1 MCEVE
6 ARGAS
11 NVEVSMTKSS
21 VNMLSGSILKGLL
34 TISIP
39 IMVMNVLQSMF
50 NIIDMSVL
58 KMYDTA
64 GGGLAVGAVGTC
76 STLISL
82 ITGLVIGVSAGAN
95 VVTARYIGMKDKE
108 GVERAVGAGILF
120 ALCSGIA
127 VSIIGITFAEVF
139 LGIVNCPDKLI
150 GQSALYFRMYF
161 AGVPINM
168 VYNFCAS
175 LLRSAGDSKRPMMY
189 LSIGGVLKVAFN
201 FLFVAVFNLGVVG
214 VAISTIISWSFCGF
228 MGVRA
233 LLRGAGLVVLKPKRM
248 RFYKRELTDI
258 LKIGVPSGLQQALY
272 SIANVIISATV
283 NTYGPEATTGISIA
297 NNFDSILYQI
307 SMSPALAVMPY
318 VSQNIGANNMKRAK
332 RAIWTGMLI
341 TVTLGATFG
350 ACSAIF
356 SEQLASIMA
365 TDPVI
370 IAYAQQ
376 KMIIISSTYF
386 ICGINEI
393 MGASLKGMGKPIIPA
408 VATLVF
414 MCLIRFVWVYGA
426 FPLWQAYGVDSFDLT
441 FLYLIWPLG
450 WTLSL
455 TTLLIF
461 LVPTV
466 KKLTRRCDAAKSV

>member
-161 AGVPINM
+161 AGVPIHM

-258 LKIGVPSGLQQALY
+258 LFIAEYIPSQ
-272 SIANVIISATV
+272 
-283 NTYGPEATTGISIA
+283 E
-297 NNFDSILYQI
+297 
-307 SMSPALAVMPY
+307 
-318 VSQNIGANNMKRAK
+318 
-332 RAIWTGMLI
+332 
-341 TVTLGATFG
+341 
-350 ACSAIF
+350 
-356 SEQLASIMA
+356 
-365 TDPVI
+365 
-370 IAYAQQ
+370 
-376 KMIIISSTYF
+376 
-386 ICGINEI
+386 
-393 MGASLKGMGKPIIPA
+393 
-408 VATLVF
+408 
-414 MCLIRFVWVYGA
+414 
-426 FPLWQAYGVDSFDLT
+426 
-441 FLYLIWPLG
+441 
-450 WTLSL
+450 
-455 TTLLIF
+455 
-461 LVPTV
+461 
-466 KKLTRRCDAAKSV
+466 